1 MADKSIQP
9 NTAQTVVAHARSL
22 RIAPRKLRLVANLV
36 KQMRAEDALVQLQFV
51 NKRGTEIVIKLIKS
65 AIANAEHNFSLDP
78 AGLYIQSITC
88 DAGQV
93 MRRYMPRARGS
104 ASPLN
109 RRMSHL
115 HVVLESKAVN
125 SKKASRF
132 SQLLA
137 RRKTA
142 VSKTKET
149 PEVTSD
155 VVDIAKKP
163 EAPKSGEQIKQN
175 KVQQKRRLF
184 NRRTGE

>member
-1 MADKSIQP
+1 
-9 NTAQTVVAHARSL
+9 
-22 RIAPRKLRLVANLV
+22 
-36 KQMRAEDALVQLQFV
+36 
-51 NKRGTEIVIKLIKS
+51 
-65 AIANAEHNFSLDP
+65 
-78 AGLYIQSITC
+78 
-88 DAGQV
+88 
-93 MRRYMPRARGS
+93 
-104 ASPLN
+104 
-109 RRMSHL
+109 
-115 HVVLESKAVN
+115 VN